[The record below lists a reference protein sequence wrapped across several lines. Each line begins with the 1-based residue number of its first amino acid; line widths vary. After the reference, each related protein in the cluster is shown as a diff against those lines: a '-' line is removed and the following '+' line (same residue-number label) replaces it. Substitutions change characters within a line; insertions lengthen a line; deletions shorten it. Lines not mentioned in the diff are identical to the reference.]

1 MNNGCPTTGW
11 QRTLRMRELALSL
24 RTRVLQEV
32 EHINGRI
39 MMATFTAHGG
49 DVRLACAY
57 APRSAYPT
65 EDKEYFYDKLAEHV
79 QQFKGRQFIGGDFH
93 ARIHHVRECEK
104 DVCGPKKF

>member
-49 DVRLACAY
+49 DGKTCMRLR
-57 APRSAYPT
+57 AP
-65 EDKEYFYDKLAEHV
+65 
-79 QQFKGRQFIGGDFH
+79 
-93 ARIHHVRECEK
+93 
-104 DVCGPKKF
+104 